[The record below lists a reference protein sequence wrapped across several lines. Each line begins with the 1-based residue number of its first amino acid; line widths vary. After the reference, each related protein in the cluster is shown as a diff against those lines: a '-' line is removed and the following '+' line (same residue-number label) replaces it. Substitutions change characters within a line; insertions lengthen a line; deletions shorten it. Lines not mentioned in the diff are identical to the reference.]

1 MRPEGPLTVAYG
13 GGTNSTAM
21 LIGMV
26 DRGIVPGLVTFADTG
41 AEKPETYEFIG
52 RMQTWLAA
60 HSMPEIVVVQNDGIH
75 KTLVNNCLNTKTM
88 PSLAYGWKSCSDKYK
103 RRPQEKAI
111 KEWQPARDAWG
122 SGGKVVR
129 AIGFGM
135 GEEHRAERS
144 EGDDRYAHW
153 YPLIDWGWDRDECR
167 AAIERA
173 GLPQPGKSACYFCP
187 ASTKREVLELRD
199 KHPDLFAQAVTIER
213 AAVDGHAH
221 TVKGLGRHWSW
232 EALAAAD
239 EAQMRLWADPPP
251 IACACFDGDEDD

>member
-1 MRPEGPLTVAYG
+1 MRLDGPLTVAYG

-26 DRGIVPGLVTFADTG
+26 ERNILPGLITFADTG
-41 AEKPETYEFIG
+41 AERPETYEFIG
-52 RMQTWLAA
+52 RMQTWLVS
-60 HSMPEIVVVQNDGIH
+60 HDMPEIVVVQNDGVYG
-75 KTLVNNCLNTKTM
+75 TLERECQQKAAM
-88 PSLAYGWKSCSDKYK
+88 PSLVYGWKSCSDKYK

-111 KEWQPARDAWG
+111 NEWTDAQDAWAA
-122 SGGKVVR
+122 GGKVVR
-129 AIGFGM
+129 AIGFGL

-144 EGDDRYAHW
+144 EGDHKYANW
-153 YPLIDWGWDRDECR
+153 YPLIEWEWDRDECR
-167 AAIERA
+167 EAIERA

-213 AAVDGHAH
+213 MAVDGHAH
-221 TVKGLGRHWSW
+221 TVKGLGRRWSW
-232 EALAAAD
+232 EALASAD

-251 IACACFDGDEDD
+251 IACACFDGDHDE